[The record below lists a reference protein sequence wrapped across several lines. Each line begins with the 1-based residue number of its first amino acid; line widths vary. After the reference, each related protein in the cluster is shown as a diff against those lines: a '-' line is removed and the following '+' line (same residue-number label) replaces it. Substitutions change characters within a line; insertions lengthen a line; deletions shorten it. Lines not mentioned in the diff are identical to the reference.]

1 MRHYY
6 LEEKGKS
13 SSEHWGVGK
22 SQHNK
27 VLVQLGDEKGKQI
40 RLSYTK
46 EEAIAMANALIAI
59 VKKIEKDLV
68 GVAGVEPAT

>member
-6 LEEKGKS
+6 LEEKGET

-27 VLVQLGDEKGKQI
+27 VLVQLGDEKGEQI
-40 RLSYTK
+40 RLIYTT
-46 EEAIAMANALIAI
+46 EEATSMANALLDM
-59 VKKIEKDLV
+59 VKKIEASKSLY
-68 GVAGVEPAT
+68 

>member
-6 LEEKGKS
+6 LDEKGEA

-27 VLVQLGDEKGKQI
+27 VLVQLGDKKGEQI
-40 RLSYTK
+40 RLSYTA
-46 EEAIAMANALIAI
+46 EEATSMANALLDM
-59 VKKIEKDLV
+59 VEKIKSSKNPD
-68 GVAGVEPAT
+68 